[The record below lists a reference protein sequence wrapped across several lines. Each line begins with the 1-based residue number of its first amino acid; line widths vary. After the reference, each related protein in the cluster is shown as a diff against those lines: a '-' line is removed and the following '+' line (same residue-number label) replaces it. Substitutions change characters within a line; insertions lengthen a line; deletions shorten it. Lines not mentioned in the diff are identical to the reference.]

1 MSYMAPTDAMFLWAE
16 SREHPMHV
24 GVLQLFIPPVE
35 LGPDFVSA
43 MVDGW
48 RDIDYVNPIYRK
60 RPAEPV
66 GTLGNTW
73 WTYDDA
79 IDFDYHVRHS
89 ALPQPRR
96 VRELLAIT
104 SRWHGALLD
113 RHRPLWEAHVV
124 EGLADGRIAIYTK
137 VHHSLVD
144 GVSALR
150 LAQRSLSEDPDD
162 RDCIPPWAMAPR
174 ERLRPVD
181 ETATAELA
189 TIPKDRNPFGLL
201 KAVGAATSDAL
212 SLIPGGL
219 RVASQIAKDADLS
232 LPSAPRTILNGRV
245 GGARRFAAQSWEIE
259 RIKRVAKS
267 SGTTLNDVVLAMV
280 SGALRDY
287 LSEQGALPDEPMSA
301 MVPVSLALRSGRDD
315 DGAGGNAVGAI
326 VVNLATDRPDG
337 ATRLEEIAYSSR
349 SSKKL
354 LSDLTPTQILAYS
367 AMQMF
372 PLILGPLP
380 GAMRLTRPPFNVIV
394 SNVPG
399 PRNEMYFNGAKLDGM
414 YPVSIVLDGQALN
427 ITLCSRDKYLDFGL
441 IGCRKSVPHLQRLL
455 THLESALAELELS
468 WG

>member
-1 MSYMAPTDAMFLWAE
+1 MSYMPPTDAMFLWAE

-24 GVLQLFIPPVE
+24 GGLQLFIPPDD
-35 LGPDFVSA
+35 LGPDFVGD
-43 MVDGW
+43 MVDSW
-48 RDIDYVNPIYRK
+48 REIDYVNPLYRK
-60 RPAEPV
+60 RPKEPV

-73 WTYDDA
+73 WTHDDS

-96 VRELLAIT
+96 IRELLALT

-124 EGLADGRIAIYTK
+124 EGLADGRLALYTK
-137 VHHSLVD
+137 IHHSMVD

-150 LAQRSLSEDPDD
+150 SMQRSLSEDPDH
-162 RDCIPPWAMAPR
+162 RDALPPWAMPPR
-174 ERLRPVD
+174 KRSAEI
-181 ETATAELA
+181 ATV
-189 TIPKDRNPFGLL
+189 PKTRNPFGLV
-201 KAVGAATSDAL
+201 KAVGAAGNDAL

-219 RVASQIAKDADLS
+219 RVASQIVKDTDLN

-245 GGARRFAAQSWEIE
+245 GGARRFAAQSWEID

-267 SGTTLNDVVLAMV
+267 SGTTINDVVLAMV

-287 LSEQGALPDEPMSA
+287 LLEQNALPDEPMSA
-301 MVPVSLALRSGRDD
+301 MVPVSLALRAGGEDTGS
-315 DGAGGNAVGAI
+315 GGNAVGAI

-349 SSKKL
+349 SSKRL
-354 LSDLTPTQILAYS
+354 LSSLSPTQILAYS

-372 PLILGPLP
+372 PLMLGPIP
-380 GAMRLTRPPFNVIV
+380 GSMKLTKPPFNVIV

-399 PRNEMYFNGAKLDGM
+399 PRSPMYFNGAKLDGL

>member
-1 MSYMAPTDAMFLWAE
+1 MSYMPPTDAMFLWAE

-24 GVLQLFIPPVE
+24 GGLQLFVPPDD
-35 LGPDFVSA
+35 LGPDFVTD
-43 MVDGW
+43 MVDRW
-48 RDIDYVNPIYRK
+48 REIEYVNPLYRK

-66 GTLGNTW
+66 GTIGNTW
-73 WTYDDA
+73 WSYDDT

-96 VRELLAIT
+96 VRELLALT

-113 RHRPLWEAHVV
+113 RHRPLWEAHIV
-124 EGLADGRIAIYTK
+124 EGLADGRMALYTK

-150 LAQRSLSEDPDD
+150 LAQRSLSEDPEF
-162 RDCIPPWAMAPR
+162 RDCLPPWAMPPR
-174 ERLRPVD
+174 QRSTEI
-181 ETATAELA
+181 ATV
-189 TIPKDRNPFGLL
+189 PKTRNPFGLV
-201 KAVGAATSDAL
+201 KAVGAASSDAL

-219 RVASQIAKDADLS
+219 RVASQIVRDVDLK

-245 GGARRFAAQSWEIE
+245 GGARRFAAQSWEID

-267 SGTTLNDVVLAMV
+267 SGTTINDVVLAMV

-287 LSEQGALPDEPMSA
+287 LSERGALPDEPMSA
-301 MVPVSLALRSGRDD
+301 MVPVSLALRSGNDS
-315 DGAGGNAVGAI
+315 GGGGNAVGAI
-326 VVNLATDRPDG
+326 IVNLATDRPDG

-349 SSKKL
+349 SNKKL
-354 LSDLTPTQILAYS
+354 LRDLTPTQILAYS

-372 PLILGPLP
+372 PLMLGPIP
-380 GAMRLTRPPFNVIV
+380 GAIKFGRPPFNVIV

-399 PRNEMYFNGAKLDGM
+399 PREEMYFNGAKLDGM

>member
-24 GVLQLFIPPVE
+24 GGLQLFVPPDD
-35 LGPDFVSA
+35 LGPDFVSD

-48 RDIDYVNPIYRK
+48 RELDYVNPLYRQ

-73 WTYDDA
+73 WSHDDS

-96 VRELLAIT
+96 VRELLALT

-124 EGLADGRIAIYTK
+124 EGLADGRLAMYTK

-150 LAQRSLSEDPDD
+150 ITQRSLSEDPDN
-162 RDCIPPWAMAPR
+162 RECVPPWAMPPR
-174 ERLRPVD
+174 TRPPQLVD
-181 ETATAELA
+181 SSTTTELA
-189 TIPKDRNPFGLL
+189 TIPKGRNPFGLV
-201 KAVGAATSDAL
+201 KAVGAASSNAM

-219 RVASQIAKDADLS
+219 RVASQIVRDVDLS
-232 LPSAPRTILNGRV
+232 LPSAPRTMLNGRV
-245 GGARRFAAQSWEIE
+245 GGARRFAAQSWELD
-259 RIKRVAKS
+259 RIKRVARS
-267 SGTTLNDVVLAMV
+267 SGTTINDVVLAMV

-287 LSEQGALPDEPMSA
+287 LLEMGGLPDEPMSA
-301 MVPVSLALRSGRDD
+301 MVPVSLALRSGDTE
-315 DGAGGNAVGAI
+315 GASGNAVGAI
-326 VVNLATDRPDG
+326 VVNLATDRADG

-349 SSKKL
+349 SNKRL
-354 LSDLTPTQILAYS
+354 LSDLSPTQILAYS

-372 PLILGPLP
+372 PLMLGPIP
-380 GAMRLTRPPFNVIV
+380 GAIKFGRPPFNVIV

-399 PRNEMYFNGAKLDGM
+399 PRGDMYFNGARLDGL
-414 YPVSIVLDGQALN
+414 YPVSIVMDGQALN
-427 ITLCSRDKYLDFGL
+427 ITLCSRGKYLDFGL

>member
-1 MSYMAPTDAMFLWAE
+1 
-16 SREHPMHV
+16 
-24 GVLQLFIPPVE
+24 
-35 LGPDFVSA
+35 VSS
-43 MVDGW
+43 
-48 RDIDYVNPIYRK
+48 
-60 RPAEPV
+60 
-66 GTLGNTW
+66 LGNTW
-73 WTYDDA
+73 WAHDDE

-89 ALPQPRR
+89 ALAHPGR
-96 VRELLAIT
+96 VRELLALT

-113 RHRPLWEAHVV
+113 RHRPLWETHVV
-124 EGLADGRIAIYTK
+124 EGLADGRIAMYSK

-150 LAQRSLSEDPDD
+150 IQHRSLSEDPDS
-162 RDCIPPWAMAPR
+162 RECLPPWATPPR
-174 ERLRPVD
+174 KRQTEV
-181 ETATAELA
+181 ATV
-189 TIPKDRNPFGLL
+189 PKEPNPFGLL
-201 KAVGAATSDAL
+201 KSVGAATSDAM

-219 RVASQIAKDADLS
+219 RVASQIVKDADLK

-245 GGARRFAAQSWEIE
+245 GGARRFAAQSWEID

-287 LSEQGALPDEPMSA
+287 LLEHGALPDEPMTA
-301 MVPVSLALRSGRDD
+301 MVPVSLALRAGGADD
-315 DGAGGNAVGAI
+315 GGAGGNAVGAI
-326 VVNLATDRPDG
+326 IVNLATNRSDG

-349 SSKKL
+349 SSKRL
-354 LSDLTPTQILAYS
+354 LGELTPAQILAYS

-372 PLILGPLP
+372 PLMLAPIP
-380 GAMRLTRPPFNVIV
+380 GAIKFGRPPFNVIV

-399 PRNEMYFNGAKLDGM
+399 PKNEMYYNGAKLDGL

>member
-1 MSYMAPTDAMFLWAE
+1 MPPTDAMFLWAE

-24 GVLQLFIPPVE
+24 GGLQLFIPPE
-35 LGPDFVSA
+35 DLGPDFVSET
-43 MVDGW
+43 VDRW
-48 RDIDYVNPIYRK
+48 REIDYVNPLYRK
-60 RPAEPV
+60 RPAQPV
-66 GTLGNTW
+66 GTFGNTW
-73 WTYDDA
+73 WSYDA
-79 IDFDYHVRHS
+79 GIDFDYHVRHS
-89 ALPQPRR
+89 AVPQPRR
-96 VRELLAIT
+96 VRELLALT

-113 RHRPLWEAHVV
+113 RHRPLWEAHIV
-124 EGLADGRIAIYTK
+124 EGLADGRWALYTK
-137 VHHSLVD
+137 VHHSMVD

-150 LAQRSLSEDPDD
+150 IAQRSLSEDPEN
-162 RDCIPPWAMAPR
+162 RECLPPWAMPPR
-174 ERLRPVD
+174 QRSAEI
-181 ETATAELA
+181 ATV
-189 TIPKDRNPFGLL
+189 PKGRNPFGLV
-201 KAVGAATSDAL
+201 KAVGAATGDAL

-219 RVASQIAKDADLS
+219 RVASQIVRDADLS

-245 GGARRFAAQSWEIE
+245 GGARRFAAQSWEID

-267 SGTTLNDVVLAMV
+267 SGTTINDVVLAMV

-287 LSEQGALPDEPMSA
+287 LLERGALPDEPMSA
-301 MVPVSLALRSGRDD
+301 MVPVSLALRSGGAG
-315 DGAGGNAVGAI
+315 DGESGGGGNAVGAI
-326 VVNLATDRPDG
+326 VVNLATDRRDG

-354 LSDLTPTQILAYS
+354 LSDLTPAQILAYS

-372 PLILGPLP
+372 PLVLGPVP
-380 GAMRLTRPPFNVIV
+380 GAIKFGRPPFNVIV

-414 YPVSIVLDGQALN
+414 YPASIVMDGQALN

-441 IGCRKSVPHLQRLL
+441 IGCRTSVPHLQRLL